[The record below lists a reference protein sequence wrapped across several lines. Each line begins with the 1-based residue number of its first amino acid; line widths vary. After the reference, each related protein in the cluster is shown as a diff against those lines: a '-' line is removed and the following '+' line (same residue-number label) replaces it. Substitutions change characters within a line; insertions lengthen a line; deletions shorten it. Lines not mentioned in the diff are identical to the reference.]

1 MQFFYFK
8 SDWRLFMKVVLL
20 FLFVSALSVEVFG
33 QDNKI
38 TISGIVVDSATQ
50 IPLPYTAIQVKRKN
64 QGLSTK
70 DDGSF
75 SIECAKTDTL
85 IFSRLGHKS
94 FLLPARA
101 AEASF
106 TIFLAE
112 DAQML
117 KEITVY
123 DRLNIPGINDWKKDL
138 PANHKIKLK
147 EQQLEP
153 APNNVATFG
162 LGMTYTLNKKDNTA
176 SKRESLAKTDVYRT
190 TINSPEVKKQL
201 MSLYQISEDTY
212 YQKLEKFNKANPEA
226 SYLTKKDE
234 IITRLIQFFAEK

>member
-1 MQFFYFK
+1 MQFFHFHK
-8 SDWRLFMKVVLL
+8 ERRLFIGIVLL
-20 FLFVSALSVEVFG
+20 LLFSSLFYFDASS

-38 TISGIVVDSATQ
+38 IISGIVVDSATQ

-64 QGLSTK
+64 QGQSTK

-94 FLLPARA
+94 CILPARTA
-101 AEASF
+101 ASV
-106 TIFLAE
+106 TIYLAE

-117 KEITVY
+117 KEITIY
-123 DRLNIPGINDWKKDL
+123 DRLNIPGINDWKKNL

-147 EQQLEP
+147 EQPLETS
-153 APNNVATFG
+153 PNNVATFG
-162 LGMTYTLNKKDNTA
+162 PGITYKLNTKDNTA

-190 TINSPEVKKQL
+190 TINSAEVKKQL
-201 MSLYQISEDTY
+201 MNLYQISEDTY
-212 YQKLEKFNKANPEA
+212 YQKLEKFNKANPDA
-226 SYLTKKDE
+226 SYLTNKDD